1 MVKVTVVD
9 VVSLMKEEEKGNT
22 ISVLILLDEAGRRAL
37 GIWIGQAE
45 AAAITMG
52 LNQSSLTRPMT
63 MNFVASIL
71 QAAGVRLEEV
81 RIEELKDDIFY
92 AVAKIRRGDTVQE
105 LDARPSDAVALAVV
119 TDSPVYVSEEIL
131 EKCATALPEGK
142 TLHRKSE
149 VTSVNIPTNQSQ
161 AEQLAK
167 HAAPMKEQYKE
178 QFQRVLDMLMV

>member
-9 VVSLMKEEEKGNT
+9 VVSLMRQEEKGNT
-22 ISVLILLDEAGRRAL
+22 ISVLVLLDEAGRRAL

-52 LNQSSLTRPMT
+52 LSKSSLPRPMT
-63 MNFVASIL
+63 MNFMASIL
-71 QAAGVRLEEV
+71 QAAGATLEEV

-92 AVAKIRRGDTVQE
+92 AIAKIRSSDTIQE

-131 EKCATALPEGK
+131 ERCATALPQGK
-142 TLHRKSE
+142 TLHRKSAA
-149 VTSVNIPTNQSQ
+149 TSVNIPASQSQ
-161 AEQLAK
+161 AEHLVKRVALL
-167 HAAPMKEQYKE
+167 KEQYKE
-178 QFQRVLDMLMV
+178 QLQRVLDMLMV